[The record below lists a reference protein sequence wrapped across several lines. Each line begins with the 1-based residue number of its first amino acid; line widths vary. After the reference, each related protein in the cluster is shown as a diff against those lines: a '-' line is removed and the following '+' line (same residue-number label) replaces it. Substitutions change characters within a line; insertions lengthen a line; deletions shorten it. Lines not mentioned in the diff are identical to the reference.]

1 MNMSIW
7 IGFYTLLRKE
17 ITRFLR
23 IWSQTLLP
31 PAISVTL
38 YFIIFGHVL
47 GSRVGLMGGYPY
59 LQYIVPGLVMMSII
73 TSAYAN
79 VSSSFFSLKF
89 QRSIDEIT
97 LSPLPPYVVLLAF
110 VAGGVIRGLLV
121 GGIVTLL
128 ALFFTRL
135 HMTHPFFM
143 LFIVVLSAMLFSL
156 AGFLNG
162 LFAKKFD
169 DISIVPTF
177 VLTPLTYLGGVFY
190 SVSLLPP
197 FWHKMSLLNPV
208 LYMVSSFRFSILGV
222 SDINVLFSTLLIII
236 AVAVL
241 FCINLRLLARGYG
254 IRS

>member
-1 MNMSIW
+1 MSIW

-17 ITRFLR
+17 VTRFLR

-47 GSRVGLMGGYPY
+47 GSRVGLMDGYPY
-59 LQYIVPGLVMMSII
+59 LEYIVPGLVMMSII

-97 LSPLPPYVVLLAF
+97 LSPLPTYAVLLAF
-110 VAGGVIRGLLV
+110 VTAGVIRGLLV
-121 GGIVTLL
+121 GSIVTVL

-135 HMTHPFFM
+135 NVVHPLFM
-143 LFIVVLSAMLFSL
+143 LLIVVLSAMLFSL

-190 SVSLLPP
+190 SVNLLPD

-222 SDINVLFSTLLIII
+222 SDINVYVSTLFIII
-236 AVAVL
+236 AVATL
-241 FCINLRLLARGYG
+241 FFVNLRLLERGYG
-254 IRS
+254 IRT